1 MNAQEKQQ
9 GLNEVVVRKVEKMVT
24 ARQENVRA
32 VIGRLHREQEL
43 LRDYVVP
50 IGTERHRFDQ
60 TPAWTFRRVTC
71 ARWLPGSRGS
81 VRWRPTC

>member
-43 LRDYVVP
+43 LRR
-50 IGTERHRFDQ
+50 ERTSCTDTRSDNWP
-60 TPAWTFRRVTC
+60 PAWTFRRVTC

>member
-32 VIGRLHREQEL
+32 VIGRLHR
-43 LRDYVVP
+43 
-50 IGTERHRFDQ
+50 
-60 TPAWTFRRVTC
+60 
-71 ARWLPGSRGS
+71 SRNCS
-81 VRWRPTC
+81 AITSFP

>member
-50 IGTERHRFDQ
+50 IGTERA
-60 TPAWTFRRVTC
+60 TVSIRRPSYRSGT
-71 ARWLPGSRGS
+71 RERLR
-81 VRWRPTC
+81 

>member
-32 VIGRLHREQEL
+32 ACTGNRNCSAITSF
-43 LRDYVVP
+43 P
-50 IGTERHRFDQ
+50 
-60 TPAWTFRRVTC
+60 
-71 ARWLPGSRGS
+71 
-81 VRWRPTC
+81 